1 MHSRALVGWKIE
13 RSTRRAAL
21 RSVLI
26 DSDAARLTGQAVL
39 RVVSGRNAALGAS
52 FVAGIGRTGG
62 ASTDSSIDFA
72 GSAAL
77 IF

>member
-39 RVVSGRNAALGAS
+39 RLSLDATQPWVLALSRESDVPA
-52 FVAGIGRTGG
+52 VQVPTP
-62 ASTDSSIDFA
+62 
-72 GSAAL
+72 AL
-77 IF
+77 ILPARQLWFF